1 MESTLELTIV
11 KGRTHK
17 YTLFPAVSSCFAS
30 SRESHRWQRPGHEK
44 NPGFGIRHL
53 LWHISLG
60 LSRVWPVRRETVR
73 VLGWGWWWAG
83 SQEAVSRAVE
93 AVSSDHTK
101 RSRELVQRTGGNP
114 GS

>member
-11 KGRTHK
+11 KGRTHT

-30 SRESHRWQRPGHEK
+30 SRESHRWQPPGQEK
-44 NPGFGIRHL
+44 SPGFGIRHL
-53 LWHISLG
+53 LWRIGSG

-73 VLGWGWWWAG
+73 VLVWGGQG
-83 SQEAVSRAVE
+83 SQEAVSRAAE
-93 AVSSDHTK
+93 AASSDHTK
-101 RSRELVQRTGGNP
+101 GSRELIPSTGRNP